1 MDKNGLKP
9 TEVKEKYTHSSCFS
23 ENINQK
29 QFPHSSNFKSFEKDI
44 EFFTKS
50 KNQDR
55 PGKIIIHQS
64 TQQSFDDQGNRVV
77 KTKTVREIGI
87 IDTRRSVQSKRSN
100 NTSQKHYNKSK
111 YSKINEIERQ
121 KALYS
126 SPDYQNSSPYGSP
139 IYNKDIKNK
148 NFLKDAGYKTN
159 YRYESKNIKE
169 YNNGAYSQRER
180 YEYVSETGNRPRY
193 GSSQQ
198 DSPEIE
204 IVSPVGYAANYSSGS
219 EFDEG
224 QMRSL
229 DNYRTSKKN
238 ENKSYGKRIKQ
249 LKNLN
254 YEMEDPEGFDYRKII

>member
-1 MDKNGLKP
+1 MDKNGLKS
-9 TEVKEKYTHSSCFS
+9 TEVIEKYTPSSSIS

-29 QFPHSSNFKSFEKDI
+29 QFPHSSNFKAFEKDI
-44 EFFTKS
+44 EFFTKG

-55 PGKIIIHQS
+55 PGKIIHQS

-100 NTSQKHYNKSK
+100 NTSQKLYNKSK

-204 IVSPVGYAANYSSGS
+204 IVSPVGYGANYSSGS

-224 QMRSL
+224 QKR
-229 DNYRTSKKN
+229 RKKT
-238 ENKSYGKRIKQ
+238 KKA
-249 LKNLN
+249 
-254 YEMEDPEGFDYRKII
+254 